1 MLLMYVTGERYEVIM
16 QGNEAVSRQLLLAMM
31 TAAERVRNQ
40 RVADMLLVEA
50 TRWLR
55 NYPYDAVIWEARQQ
69 LRTEFPPLQ

>member
-69 LRTEFPPLQ
+69 LRTEFPPLH